1 MLPEDGWLDFND
13 EWILPSGDVTTRF
26 TCFSSALLLFLL
38 SVGFTDDD
46 DDNTG
51 LPHDAFELVMLRVR
65 FAIELICIELLE
77 FCVRSVEFMVC

>member
-13 EWILPSGDVTTRF
+13 EWIPPSGDVTTRF

-46 DDNTG
+46 DDDDNTG
-51 LPHDAFELVMLRVR
+51 LPHDALELVMLRVW
-65 FAIELICIELLE
+65 FAIELICIGFLE
-77 FCVRSVEFMVC
+77 FCVWSLW